1 MLPISDESRRPSHFP
16 VVTVSIIV
24 LNALGFL
31 CELIWGDA
39 FVGRWSLIPANLVAG
54 KHLITLLTSMF
65 MHGSWLHIIG
75 NMVFLWAFGPEVED
89 AMDPAR
95 YAVFY
100 LLGGIV
106 AMLAQVAVDPG
117 STIPTLGAS
126 GAIAAV
132 MGAFMVT
139 YPRDKIR
146 TIFLLGWIVDVTFIP
161 AAFLIGLWFL
171 IQLFNIG
178 VVANA
183 QTGGVAYI
191 AHIAGILF
199 GAATARLF
207 EEPRRLADTRR
218 KLDGPYD

>member
-1 MLPISDESRRPSHFP
+1 MLPITDELRRPSHFP

-31 CELIWGDA
+31 CELMWGDA
-39 FVGRWSLIPANLVAG
+39 FVERWSLIPAQVVAG
-54 KHLITLLTSMF
+54 KHLITILTSMF

-89 AMDPAR
+89 AMNPVR
-95 YAVFY
+95 YAIFY

-106 AMLAQVAVDPG
+106 AMLAQVAVDPT
-117 STIPTLGAS
+117 STVPTLGAS

-139 YPRDKIR
+139 YPRDKIC
-146 TIFLLGWIVDVTFIP
+146 TIFLLGWIVDVTFVP

-171 IQLFNIG
+171 IQLFNVG
-178 VVANA
+178 VVANT

-191 AHIAGILF
+191 AHIGGILF

-207 EEPRRLADTRR
+207 EDWRRIKRGEADFSNT
-218 KLDGPYD
+218 L